1 MSMEQPLEALF
12 EALRK
17 GDRSALGRALT
28 LVEST
33 RPSDHARA
41 LELLERCMPHA
52 GRSLR
57 LGITGVPGV
66 GKSTLIDALGV
77 ALIEAGHRVAVLAVD
92 PSSARSSGSIL
103 GDKTRMER
111 LARSDGA
118 FIRPTAAA
126 GKLGGV
132 ARSTREAIVLCEAA
146 GYDRI
151 LVETVGTGQNE
162 LDVDRMTD
170 LNLLLMLA
178 GAGDELQGIKRGIM
192 ETADAIALTKAEGD
206 NLARAKAA
214 RQDLRNAVMYLPLR
228 DSGRHPEVLLVSA
241 LHGSGTRELLA
252 HLEDLHRADRESG
265 RLTARRSEQALH
277 WLQQAVH
284 DGLLERFHSDPAI
297 VQGAPAVEAAVR
309 AGTLSPFQGAQD
321 LLEAFLRKN
330 AKGADGA

>member
-1 MSMEQPLEALF
+1 MSMEQSVEALF
-12 EALRK
+12 EALRS

-41 LELLERCMPHA
+41 MDLLERCLPHA
-52 GRSLR
+52 GRALR
-57 LGITGVPGV
+57 MGITGVPGV

-77 ALIEAGHRVAVLAVD
+77 ALIDAGHRVAVLAVD
-92 PSSARSSGSIL
+92 PSSARTSGSIL

-111 LARSDGA
+111 LSRSEQA
-118 FIRPTAAA
+118 FIRPTATA

-192 ETADAIALTKAEGD
+192 ETADAIALTKSEGD
-206 NLARAKAA
+206 NLPRAKAA
-214 RQDLRNAVMYLPLR
+214 RQDLRNAVMYLPVR

-241 LHGSGTRELLA
+241 LQGSGIQELLA
-252 HLEDLHRADRESG
+252 HLEGLYRSDCENG
-265 RLTARRSEQALH
+265 RLAARRSEQALH
-277 WLQQAVH
+277 WLHQAMH
-284 DGLLERFHSDPAI
+284 DGLLERFHGDPAI
-297 VQGAPAVEAAVR
+297 VRWAPAVEAAVR
-309 AGTLSPFQGAQD
+309 SGTLSPFQGAQD
-321 LLEAFLRKN
+321 LLEAFLSKGAR
-330 AKGADGA
+330 GADGA